1 MAFALQAG
9 FDIEICDDHG
19 CTRDIY
25 RLADLPVDLRELVL
39 ARRASDEL
47 LWQSADGSRWYV
59 RPARV

>member
-1 MAFALQAG
+1 MTFTLQGG

-25 RLADLPVDLRELVL
+25 RLADLPTDLRELVL

-47 LWQSADGSRWYV
+47 VWQSADGSRWYV
-59 RPARV
+59 RAALV

>member
-1 MAFALQAG
+1 MSFTLHAG

-25 RLADLPVDLRELVL
+25 RLADLPTDLRELVL

-47 LWQSADGSRWYV
+47 VWQSADGSRWYV
-59 RPARV
+59 RAALV